1 MPGGGWW
8 GQFQCNVSVLD
19 KIHDKAVSNLNACRK
34 NYYLLEFNINLTGK
48 SLTESHLMHFHF
60 KT

>member
-34 NYYLLEFNINLTGK
+34 ILEFNINLTGK
-48 SLTESHLMHFHF
+48 SLTEPHLMHFHF

>member
-34 NYYLLEFNINLTGK
+34 ILEFNINLTGK
-48 SLTESHLMHFHF
+48 SLTESHLTHFHF